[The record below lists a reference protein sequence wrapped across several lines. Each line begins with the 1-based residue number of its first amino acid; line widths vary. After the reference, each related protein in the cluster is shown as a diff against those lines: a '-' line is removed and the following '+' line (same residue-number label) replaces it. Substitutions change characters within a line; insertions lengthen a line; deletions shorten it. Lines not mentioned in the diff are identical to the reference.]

1 MAKKQG
7 INFYELGRASGATT
21 SKTQQ
26 SGFEAFIGGATKSL
40 EDMLTVSK
48 AATAALT
55 AAMPAGVPIE
65 KVPEELRSQVTEYLT
80 NNKKAYS
87 EATKVVAS
95 GINPQSQRYKDAI
108 EVINS
113 VSTKFENL
121 SNTLE
126 DIALKR
132 KQALDDPNFSPATLG
147 VDRLTFEN
155 LQNGSLYSSMT
166 LNEDGTFNYIDGE
179 GTSKAWSDFAI
190 AKQGFTGQQAYLG
203 AVKEIKEYKRTT
215 QNASWSDI
223 EGTYQNTF
231 DLLFNTLGPKG
242 SADFAFAD
250 KDFLNENF
258 ANRDLDELRKNPT
271 EVVDAYR
278 TYVMD
283 KLEQEYMDSTPYFEE
298 FDKPEIFG
306 AYRTK
311 RDIDIMNKDISRGKD
326 FIGFDNRQYKFK
338 DGNYYD
344 MTDDPDMA
352 KPLTK
357 DQTRRNNKIHGF
369 YTGGDRSPASSPS
382 VNVVTGTEIGYEY
395 FGDTASNS
403 YSKFQQAS
411 KQGLFPKNITFAKE
425 VTKQGRY
432 YKYRVIGPKQT
443 ETEYS
448 DVIVV
453 QTAQGQEIKLNFSNP
468 DEASQRKEMKKLN
481 DFINRYGDKP
491 KV

>member
-7 INFYELGRASGATT
+7 INFYELGRKTGA
-21 SKTQQ
+21 KTPKNQQ
-26 SGFEAFIGGATKSL
+26 SGFEAFVSGATKPL
-40 EDMLTVSK
+40 EDMLTASK

-55 AAMPAGVPIE
+55 AAMPAGVPID
-65 KVPEELRSQVTEYLT
+65 KVPEALRLKVTEFL
-80 NNKKAYS
+80 NLNKKAYS
-87 EATKVVAS
+87 DATKVVAS

-108 EVINS
+108 ETING
-113 VSTKFENL
+113 VNIKFENL

-132 KQALDDPNFSPATLG
+132 KKALDDPNFSPATLNI
-147 VDRLTFEN
+147 DRLTFEN
-155 LQNGSLYSSMT
+155 LQNGSLYGNMT
-166 LNEDGTFNYIDGE
+166 INEDGTASYTDGD
-179 GTSKAWSDFAI
+179 GVLKAWSDFAI
-190 AKQGFTGQQAYLG
+190 TKQGFTGQQAYLA
-203 AVKEIKEYKRTT
+203 AVKEIKDYKLKTR
-215 QNASWSDI
+215 NASWNDI

-231 DLLFNTLGPKG
+231 DLLFNKLGPKG
-242 SADFAFAD
+242 SADFALAD
-250 KDFLNENF
+250 EKFLNEKF

-271 EVVDAYR
+271 EVVDAYK
-278 TYVMD
+278 TYVMEQ
-283 KLEQEYMDSTPYFEE
+283 LEIEYNDSTPYFEE

-311 RDIDIMNKDISRGKD
+311 RDIDIMNKDISNKKD

-344 MTDDPDMA
+344 MTDDPDMV
-352 KPLTK
+352 KPLTQ
-357 DQTRRNNKIHGF
+357 DQARRNNKIHGF
-369 YTGGDRSPASSPS
+369 YTGGDRRPANSPS

-425 VTKQGRY
+425 VAKQGRY

-468 DEASQRKEMKKLN
+468 DEASQRKEVKKLN
-481 DFINRYGDKP
+481 DFISRYGDKP